1 MAKKNLAE
9 AAAAILSGNMASLKP
24 MSKGAENFGQAGAT
38 PMVATPGQEGSPET
52 VQQAVASADE
62 AGVTKAVGVVSKS
75 TPPGAK
81 PAPAEPMHK
90 APPQVNQKDDE
101 DDEDDDK
108 NKNEMKM
115 HNEEPV
121 EMKKET
127 YGMMPMRKEEKDDD
141 DTDSDDEDKDDE
153 DKDDEDKDG
162 EDKDDEDKKAMKED
176 LDALFNGEDLSEDFM
191 KKATTIFEAA
201 VTARVSA
208 IENKIQ
214 EQYAEILEQ
223 VSEELKEELTTKV
236 DDYLNYVVEEWVK
249 ENELAIESGL
259 RSELTEDFIA
269 GLRNLF
275 VEHYIDIPEEK
286 VSVVEEMTSK
296 VVELEGKLNE
306 QISTAVE
313 MRKLIIEYAKREAFH
328 EVCDG
333 LTSTQIEKMRSLS
346 EGVEFSTVEDYT
358 QSLLTLRENYF
369 PTKSSGKSVNQ
380 RLDEETDV
388 VEEQSLVEE
397 TQKKKTN
404 VDPVM
409 DAYVKSIS
417 RTIIK

>member
-24 MSKGAENFGQAGAT
+24 MSKGGEAFGQAGAT

-52 VQQAVASADE
+52 VQPAIASADE
-62 AGVTKAVGVVSKS
+62 AGVSKAAAAAPTA

-81 PAPAEPMHK
+81 PAPAEPMQK
-90 APPQVNQKDDE
+90 APPQVNEE
-101 DDEDDDK
+101 DDE
-108 NKNEMKM
+108 
-115 HNEEPV
+115 EEDSHG
-121 EMKKET
+121 MKKET
-127 YGMMPMRKEEKDDD
+127 SHMKNEEKDEDEEEEK
-141 DTDSDDEDKDDE
+141 SEKDEDEKDE
-153 DKDDEDKDG
+153 DEKDED
-162 EDKDDEDKKAMKED
+162 DKKAMKED
-176 LDALFNGEDLSEDFM
+176 LDALFHGENLSENFM
-191 KKATTIFEAA
+191 NKAATIFEAA
-201 VTARVSA
+201 VTARVNSL
-208 IENKIQ
+208 EEKIQ

-223 VSEELKEELTTKV
+223 VTEELKEELTTKV

-249 ENELAIESGL
+249 ENELAVESGL

-286 VSVVEEMTSK
+286 VDVVEEMTSK

-306 QISTAVE
+306 QISSAVE

-328 EVCDG
+328 DICEG
-333 LTSTQIEKMRSLS
+333 LTSTQVEKMKSLS

-369 PTKSSGKSVNQ
+369 PTKSPAKSNNE
-380 RLDEETDV
+380 RLDEVTDV
-388 VEEQSLVEE
+388 VEETQRTSLEE
-397 TQKKKTN
+397 AKANKIA
-404 VDPVM
+404 DPVM
-409 DAYVKSIS
+409 EAYVKSIS
-417 RTIIK
+417 RTVVK

>member
-24 MSKGAENFGQAGAT
+24 MSKDGEAFGQAGAT
-38 PMVATPGQEGSPET
+38 PAVATPGQEGSPET
-52 VQQAVASADE
+52 VQPAIASADE
-62 AGVTKAVGVVSKS
+62 AGVSKAAAAAPTA

-81 PAPAEPMHK
+81 PAPAEPMQK
-90 APPQVNQKDDE
+90 APPQVNEEDNEEEKEEDKEDE
-101 DDEDDDK
+101 KSEKEEDDDK
-108 NKNEMKM
+108 E
-115 HNEEPV
+115 
-121 EMKKET
+121 
-127 YGMMPMRKEEKDDD
+127 
-141 DTDSDDEDKDDE
+141 DSDKEDA
-153 DKDDEDKDG
+153 
-162 EDKDDEDKKAMKED
+162 DKKAMKED
-176 LDALFNGEDLSEDFM
+176 LDALFHGENLSEDFM
-191 KKATTIFEAA
+191 NKAATIFEAA
-201 VTARVSA
+201 VTARVNA
-208 IENKIQ
+208 IEEKIQ

-223 VSEELKEELTTKV
+223 VTEELKEELTTKV

-249 ENELAIESGL
+249 ENELAVESGL

-286 VSVVEEMTSK
+286 VDVVEEMTSK
-296 VVELEGKLNE
+296 VVELESKLNE

-328 EVCDG
+328 DICEA
-333 LTSTQIEKMRSLS
+333 LTSTQVEKMKSLS

-369 PTKSSGKSVNQ
+369 PTKSPAKSNNE

-388 VEEQSLVEE
+388 VEETERTSLEE
-397 TQKKKTN
+397 AKANKIA
-404 VDPVM
+404 DPVM
-409 DAYVKSIS
+409 EAYVKSIS
-417 RTIIK
+417 RTIVK

>member
-24 MSKGAENFGQAGAT
+24 MSKGGEAFGQAGAT
-38 PMVATPGQEGSPET
+38 PAVATPGQEGSPQT
-52 VQQAVASADE
+52 IQPAIASADE
-62 AGVTKAVGVVSKS
+62 AGVSKAAAAAPTA

-81 PAPAEPMHK
+81 PAPAEPMQK
-90 APPQVNQKDDE
+90 APPQVNEE
-101 DDEDDDK
+101 DDEEEK
-108 NKNEMKM
+108 KM
-115 HNEEPV
+115 HNEESDD
-121 EMKKET
+121 MKKET
-127 YGMMPMRKEEKDDD
+127 YHMKNEEKDEEEKSEKDED
-141 DTDSDDEDKDDE
+141 EKEEDDED
-153 DKDDEDKDG
+153 
-162 EDKDDEDKKAMKED
+162 DKKAMKED
-176 LDALFNGEDLSEDFM
+176 LDALFHGENLSEDFM
-191 KKATTIFEAA
+191 NKAATIFEAA
-201 VTARVSA
+201 VTARVNA
-208 IENKIQ
+208 IEEKIQ

-223 VSEELKEELTTKV
+223 VTEELKEELTTKV

-249 ENELAIESGL
+249 ENELAVESGL

-286 VSVVEEMTSK
+286 VDVVEEMTSK
-296 VVELEGKLNE
+296 VVELESKLNE

-328 EVCDG
+328 DICEG
-333 LTSTQIEKMRSLS
+333 LTSTQVEKMKSLS

-369 PTKSSGKSVNQ
+369 PTKSPAKSNNE

-388 VEEQSLVEE
+388 VEETERTSLEE
-397 TQKKKTN
+397 AKANKIA
-404 VDPVM
+404 DPVM
-409 DAYVKSIS
+409 EAYVKSIS
-417 RTIIK
+417 RTIVK